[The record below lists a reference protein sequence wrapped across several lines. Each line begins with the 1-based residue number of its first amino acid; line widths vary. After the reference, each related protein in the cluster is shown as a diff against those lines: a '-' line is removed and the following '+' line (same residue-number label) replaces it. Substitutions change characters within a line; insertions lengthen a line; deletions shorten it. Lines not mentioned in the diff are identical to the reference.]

1 LSKKQHDKANSPC
14 EIIELG
20 SQFIYKRSNRNVL
33 KAFQNATN
41 LRLFRSPEKHRQKY
55 DILPAAHEDCQSEPV
70 TDEQPEIVP
79 DDTVD
84 DITLQKMMTPLLN
97 SSS

>member
-1 LSKKQHDKANSPC
+1 MLLISDFSGLQ
-14 EIIELG
+14 
-20 SQFIYKRSNRNVL
+20 RNR
-33 KAFQNATN
+33 QT
-41 LRLFRSPEKHRQKY
+41 Y
-55 DILPAAHEDCQSEPV
+55 DILPAAHEDDSDCQSEPV
-70 TDEQPEIVP
+70 TDEQPEVVP